1 MAVWLVADGAQLKG
15 PWNIPRRQVPRNAF
29 RRCNGLQD
37 KYLRVID
44 GQLDS
49 DIAKGSVLRVQ
60 VGQLRFVLEDSSWQK
75 I

>member
-1 MAVWLVADGAQLKG
+1 VVWFVADGAQLKG
-15 PWNIPRRQVPRNAF
+15 PWQIPRRQVPRNAF

-37 KYLRVID
+37 KGLELID

-49 DIAKGSVLRVQ
+49 DIAKSSVVGVQ
-60 VGQLRFVLEDSSWQK
+60 VGQLRFVLEGFLVAE